1 VVSYSY
7 DAWGNFATKFFFK
20 YGLANAKNPYTVTL
34 GDTTYT
40 AQDIDNLN
48 GLFYK
53 GYYYDKETKLYYL
66 ITRYYDPEVGR
77 FISADD
83 PK

>member
-1 VVSYSY
+1 VVSYYY

-34 GDTTYT
+34 NGTTYT

-48 GLFYK
+48 GS
-53 GYYYDKETKLYYL
+53 
-66 ITRYYDPEVGR
+66 ITVVTTSIKRQTS
-77 FISADD
+77 IT
-83 PK
+83 